1 MGEREEGGWVYGVR
15 GGGGD
20 EGGGGGLNV
29 REDW

>member
-15 GGGGD
+15 GGGWE